1 MRTPLSTA
9 PSDGPPC
16 PSSKLCARRPSAWP
30 RRGSEALASEAGMT
44 LIEVLIAS
52 VMVAIIAVGTFTAFD
67 AAGQSTADE
76 RAHAQA
82 TLLVQQDQERL
93 RGFTTT
99 TLEQLGTVETY
110 RAENGQCLEKS
121 GSSYLYFKGTTTLF
135 CEKVTGFAGT
145 TYKGTV
151 FTVTS
156 SSNYVSAEK
165 GSEKAAFTCEKSGG
179 SANYL
184 QTKSSVAWPLLKGST
199 VSQSSV
205 LNVPSTYVL
214 EVKVVNQNKEAVEG
228 ATVSVTGGPSASTPS
243 SGCVVF
249 GGLSSGP
256 YEISANRSG
265 WVDQQGKSPPAAL
278 TGITLTSGSVTEEE
292 FIIAEPSTLNV
303 EFESNGVA
311 TGIESNSFYALN
323 TAMKSPSDFVEQSAT
338 PVSKLTFNKVFPFKS
353 SAYTVFAGECES
365 NNPATLTASTEKLK
379 DKSVPE
385 PAPPMTPGATYNVK
399 VEAPAVN
406 VEVFEGTKASAGSK
420 VSSPEYAYITNAACK
435 GAAAQNQTT
444 ITYQHKV
451 GLSAGALETKYKY
464 QPFAKELVLC
474 VTTQAVVVGKSP
486 EKKYYRN
493 TFKIENLKKAGT
505 GTYKF
510 YLQETA
516 NTEDSGKEES
526 TTAGKLKCP

>member
-1 MRTPLSTA
+1 
-9 PSDGPPC
+9 
-16 PSSKLCARRPSAWP
+16 
-30 RRGSEALASEAGMT
+30 MT

-52 VMVAIIAVGTFTAFD
+52 VLVAIIAVGTFTAFD

-110 RAENGQCLEKS
+110 RAENGMCLEKS
-121 GSSYLYFKGTTTLF
+121 GSSYQYFNGTSTLF

-156 SSNYVSAEK
+156 SSSYVSAEK

-184 QTKSSVAWPLLKGST
+184 QTKSSIAWPMLKGST

-214 EVKVVNQNKEAVEG
+214 EVKVVNQNAEAVEG
-228 ATVSVTGGPSASTPS
+228 ATVSVTGGPSESTPA

-256 YEISANRSG
+256 YEIAVTKAG
-265 WVDQQGKSPPAAL
+265 VVDPQGKSPPAAL
-278 TGITLTSGSVTEEE
+278 TGITLTSGSVTEEK
-292 FIIAEPSTLNV
+292 FTIAEPSTLAV

-311 TGIESNSFYALN
+311 SGIESNSFYALN
-323 TAMKSPSDFVEQSAT
+323 TEMKSPSDFVEQSAT
-338 PVSKLTFNKVFPFKS
+338 PVSKLTFNKAFPFKS
-353 SAYTVFAGECES
+353 NAYRVFAGECES
-365 NNPATLTASTEKLK
+365 NNPETLTASTEKLK
-379 DKSVPE
+379 SRSVPE
-385 PAPPMTPGATYNVK
+385 PTPMTPGATYTVK

-406 VEVFEGTKASAGSK
+406 VEVFEGTKAKPLNAIT
-420 VSSPEYAYITNAACK
+420 SPEYAYISNTACK
-435 GAAAQNQTT
+435 GAAAQNQVS

-451 GLSAGALETKYKY
+451 ALTTGGKLENQYKY
-464 QPFAKELVLC
+464 QPFAKELLLC
-474 VTTQAVVVGKSP
+474 VTAYTPVVGKET
-486 EKKYYRN
+486 EKKYFRN
-493 TFKIENLKKAGT
+493 TLKIENLKKAGSAA
-505 GTYKF
+505 YKF
-510 YLQETA
+510 YLQEAATS
-516 NTEDSGKEES
+516 EESGKEEN
-526 TTAGKLKCP
+526 TVAGKLKCP

>member
-1 MRTPLSTA
+1 
-9 PSDGPPC
+9 
-16 PSSKLCARRPSAWP
+16 
-30 RRGSEALASEAGMT
+30 MT

-52 VMVAIIAVGTFTAFD
+52 IMVAIIAVGTFTAFD

-99 TLEQLGTVETY
+99 TLEQLGTIETY

-121 GSSYLYFKGTTTLF
+121 GSSYLYFNGSATLF

-156 SSNYVSAEK
+156 SSSYVSAEK

-205 LNVPSTYVL
+205 LNVPSSYVL
-214 EVKVVNQNKEAVEG
+214 EVKVVNQAKEAVEG
-228 ATVSVTGGPSASTPS
+228 ATVSVSPGPSASTPA
-243 SGCVVF
+243 SGCVTF

-256 YEISANRSG
+256 YEISVTRPG
-265 WVDQQGKSPPAAL
+265 FVDEQGKSPPAAL
-278 TGITLTSGSVTEEE
+278 TGITLTSGSVTEEK
-292 FIIAEPSTLNV
+292 FTIAEPSTLNV
-303 EFESNGVA
+303 EFESNGVGA
-311 TGIESNSFYALN
+311 GVEGNSFYALN

-338 PVSKLTFNKVFPFKS
+338 PVSKLTFAKAFPFAA
-353 SAYTVFAGECES
+353 SAYTVFAGECEA

-379 DKSVPE
+379 DKFVREPE
-385 PAPPMTPGATYNVK
+385 GAIVPGATYNVK
-399 VEAPAVN
+399 VEVPAVN
-406 VEVFEGTKASAGSK
+406 VEVFEGTKAAPGGLVTSA
-420 VSSPEYAYITNAACK
+420 EYAYLENEACK

-451 GLSAGALETKYKY
+451 ALTAGGHLENKYKY
-464 QPFAKELVLC
+464 QPYAKELVLC
-474 VTTQAVVVGKSP
+474 VTNQAVVVGKSP

-493 TFKIENLKKAGT
+493 TFKIENLKKAGSSA
-505 GTYKF
+505 YKF
-510 YLQETA
+510 YLQEVK
-516 NTEDSGKEES
+516 NTEDSGKEEN
-526 TTAGKLKCP
+526 TVAGKLKCP